1 MEVKAHYFRWILFS
15 IGLISCLCIS
25 TGIAF
30 AQSNHVV
37 MGKVVSVADQPLQ
50 GVSVQ
55 VKGKNKGVYTDASG
69 DFSLSNLAPNDVLT
83 FEHVGYTAQEIPLN
97 GRRGLRVVLVQS
109 QEQLEEVVVVG
120 YGTIAKTD
128 FTGSSTRVD
137 LEGVESNRFT
147 SPLEALQGRVA
158 GAQVNTNTGE
168 PGAGIT
174 FNIRGISSITGSTRP
189 LIVVDGQ
196 PIEASFGATMA
207 GTAMDGG
214 QDISPSDPL
223 ANLNPADIASIEVLK
238 DASST
243 AIYGSRGA
251 NGVVLITTKSG
262 KVGRDRVVYSTRFDY
277 NTMPKKIDVLNSRD
291 YMHFRNEAALNSGL
305 DSAYRQ
311 RQIDSIAQAVNV
323 NWQDLVYQEKLSQ
336 EHLLSVSGRGDREN
350 YLISGNYTDQNSLIQ
365 NAGFKRYGLRIN
377 YERKVSD
384 KFTVNLRSFM
394 SSTNRQYGQQGNWTG
409 IPGSNAVLGALIYTP
424 LQNATNDEGMLDETF
439 NNNPVLVTTLV
450 KDNTG
455 MRTIVANMNMSY
467 KFNKNFTYTL
477 RGGVNSLYAL
487 REVYYPEGTF
497 IGNTAPGGSA
507 SRADNDNI
515 NYLLDNLL
523 NYNQTFAGKHRV
535 NAVAGFSYQLWENR
549 SSSVTSTTFPSNA
562 LLYYNLQSA
571 AGPGRTYTYTKKR
584 ALQSVLGRVNYAY
597 DARYLLTLTARS
609 DGATRL
615 ADGRKWAFFPSVGLG
630 WNISN
635 EKFFSDN
642 VSVINNLKLR
652 GSFGVTGNEN
662 IAIGASMAKYGT
674 NYAVIG
680 GNIVTG
686 YVPNDFENPYLTW
699 ETTRQYNLGVDVGV
713 LKNRLTFSVDA
724 YHRETNDLLINLSL
738 PTSSGYGSYYTNIGQ
753 IKNKGLDIEAS
764 YKILTGK
771 VKWDA
776 GANFSILRNEVIH
789 MGELPAIYGRQFL
802 IAGGVVLG
810 RQIHIAMPGKS
821 IPTFWGY
828 RTDGI
833 YQNAQEVADG
843 PEASTAKPGD
853 VRWVDTNNDGR
864 ITDLDRVDI
873 GNPLPDFTYGFN
885 TNLSYRA
892 FSFSMV
898 AMGSHGNKMINLNN
912 WIIGANNANG
922 NFNSS
927 RAAYEGRWTG
937 EGTSNK
943 YPRVT
948 QSPTRLNQ
956 RLPDWMVEDASF
968 FRIQSVTVGYTFG
981 LAPLV
986 KSGKMK
992 AFLSTTNLLT
1002 LTRYS
1007 GYDPNTN
1014 AFGNS
1019 VLNSGVDFGTLPQ
1032 PRTFSA
1038 GLELTF

>member
-1 MEVKAHYFRWILFS
+1 MMNRHVISVFLVFMIGFLSDIPELKASVQNQPNRIV
-15 IGLISCLCIS
+15 
-25 TGIAF
+25 T
-30 AQSNHVV
+30 
-37 MGKVVSVADQPLQ
+37 GKVVSIDDQPME
-50 GVSVQ
+50 GVNVQ
-55 VKGKNKGVYTDASG
+55 IKGKGRGTITDASG
-69 DFSLSNLAPNDVLT
+69 MFNLSNVVLNDVLT
-83 FEHVGYTAQEIPLN
+83 FTYVGYITQEIPLQ
-97 GRRGLRVVLVQS
+97 GRKNLKVTLVHS
-109 QEQLEEVVVVG
+109 LEKLEEVVVVG
-120 YGTIAKTD
+120 YGTIAKSD
-128 FTGSSTRVD
+128 FTGSSSRID
-137 LEGVESNRFT
+137 LEGVENNRFA

-158 GAQVNTNTGE
+158 GAHIITNTGE
-168 PGAGIT
+168 PGAGMT

-189 LIVVDGQ
+189 LIVIDGQ
-196 PIEASFGATMA
+196 PVESGFGATMA
-207 GTAMDGG
+207 GNAMDGG

-223 ANLNPADIASIEVLK
+223 ANLNPADIESIEVLK

-262 KVGRDRVVYSTRFDY
+262 KLGRDRIVYNTRFDY
-277 NTMPKKIDVLNSRD
+277 NTLPKKIDVLNSID
-291 YMHFRNEAALNSGL
+291 YMYFRNEAALNSGQN
-305 DSAYRQ
+305 AIYTQ
-311 RQIDSIAQAVNV
+311 NQIDSISQAVNV
-323 NWQDLVYQEKLSQ
+323 NWQDLIYKDRISQ
-336 EHLLSVSGRGDREN
+336 EHQLSISGRGDRDN
-350 YLISGNYTDQNSLIQ
+350 YFISGNFADQDNLIQ
-365 NAGFKRYGLRIN
+365 NAGFKRYGLRLN

-384 KFTVNLRSFM
+384 KFTVSLRSFI

-424 LQNATNDEGMLDETF
+424 LQSATNEEGMLDETF

-450 KDNTG
+450 KDNTA
-455 MRTIVANMNMSY
+455 MRTIVTNMNMSY

-477 RGGVNSLYAL
+477 KAGVNSLYAL
-487 REVYYPEGTF
+487 REVYYPKGTF

-523 NYNQTFAGKHRV
+523 SYNQTFDRKHRI
-535 NAVAGFSYQLWENR
+535 NAVAGFSYQLWENKA
-549 SSSVTSTTFPSNA
+549 SSVTSTTFPSGA
-562 LLYYNLQSA
+562 LSYYNLQSA
-571 AGPGRTYTYTKKR
+571 AGPGRMYTFYKTR

-597 DARYLLTLTARS
+597 DRRYLLTLTARS

-635 EKFFSDN
+635 EKFFSNNID
-642 VSVINNLKLR
+642 VVNNLKLR
-652 GSFGVTGNEN
+652 GSFGITGNEN
-662 IAIGASMAKYGT
+662 IAIGASLAKYGT

-686 YVPNDFENPYLTW
+686 YIPNDFENPYLTW
-699 ETTRQYNLGVDVGV
+699 ETTRQFNLGLDGG
-713 LKNRLTFSVDA
+713 LMKDRITFSIDL

-738 PTSSGYGSYYTNIGQ
+738 PTSSGYGSYYTNVGK

-771 VKWDA
+771 LKWDA
-776 GANFSILRNEVIH
+776 GANFSVLRNEVVH

-810 RQIHIAMPGKS
+810 KQIHIAMPGKA

-828 RTDGI
+828 QTDGI

-853 VRWVDTNNDGR
+853 VKWVDTNQDGK
-864 ITDLDRVDI
+864 ISELDREDI

-885 TNLSYRA
+885 TNLSYKS

-898 AMGSHGNKMINLNN
+898 LMGSHGNKMINLNN
-912 WIIGANNANG
+912 WIIGANNSNG
-922 NFNSS
+922 NFNST

-937 EGTSNK
+937 EGTSNL
-943 YPRVT
+943 YPRLT
-948 QSPTRLNQ
+948 TSPTRLNQ

-968 FRIQSVTVGYTFG
+968 FRVQSVTLDYTFG
-981 LAPLV
+981 IAPLL
-986 KSGKMK
+986 KSTKIR
-992 AFLSTTNLLT
+992 AFLSGTNLLT
-1002 LTRYS
+1002 LTKYS

-1014 AFGNS
+1014 AFGNN

-1038 GLELTF
+1038 GLEITF